1 MKRLS
6 RLTSQ
11 QAKHQIMKLIIEGFD
26 GCLLISQAAE
36 KVFKLLRTIQP
47 NGRPAGKQ
55 RNDLGHEWS
64 DPRMG

>member
-6 RLTSQ
+6 RLTRQ

-26 GCLLISQAAE
+26 GCLLISQAA
-36 KVFKLLRTIQP
+36 KKLFKLLRTIQRS
-47 NGRPAGKQ
+47 GRPAGKQ
-55 RNDLGHEWS
+55 WNDLGHEWS

>member
-1 MKRLS
+1 
-6 RLTSQ
+6 
-11 QAKHQIMKLIIEGFD
+11 MKLVIEGFD
-26 GCLLISQAAE
+26 GCLLISQTAA
-36 KVFKLLRTIQP
+36 KIFKLLRTIEP

>member
-11 QAKHQIMKLIIEGFD
+11 QAKHQVIKLISQGFD
-26 GCLLISQAAE
+26 GSLLISQAAA

-47 NGRPAGKQ
+47 NGGPAGKQ
-55 RNDLGHEWS
+55 RDDLCH
-64 DPRMG
+64 

>member
-1 MKRLS
+1 
-6 RLTSQ
+6 
-11 QAKHQIMKLIIEGFD
+11 MKLIIEGLD
-26 GCLLISQAAE
+26 GCLLISQAAA
-36 KVFKLLRTIQP
+36 KIFKLLRTIKP

>member
-1 MKRLS
+1 
-6 RLTSQ
+6 
-11 QAKHQIMKLIIEGFD
+11 MKLIIEGLD
-26 GCLLISQAAE
+26 GCLLISQAAA
-36 KVFKLLRTIQP
+36 KVVKLLRTIKP